1 VHDRSHKEVQK
12 LETSM
17 RTPLLTTSEKM
28 ANLQPA
34 VIDRRYSAVCLL
46 GTFFADGFGR
56 RGRFHCKRSR
66 FREILSAMRRGIFLF
81 GSVASLVAAVLAGCG
96 GTPARTP
103 STGSALEKPHLTIGL
118 SVPAATYLP
127 LYVAVDE
134 GTFAKQGI
142 QADLVEFRGG
152 SDLIKAV
159 VSGSVDVGVVALAEI
174 TTGIDAGQPLKAFY
188 AGFTIPDFDWYA
200 VSSIKSLAEAKGKR
214 IGITQ
219 YGTSSDFITRY
230 ALTVNGIDPKD
241 VQIIQAGPPSTR
253 LAAMQAGQL
262 DISIFSTPEKFRAA
276 ERGYNLIYS
285 QKQLSDDYP
294 QHLFFATE
302 SFLASHPNTVK
313 ALLLGHT
320 HAVRL
325 AKQDKQRAEQSL
337 IKHLQVDPKYV
348 ERTYTNVIDYIW
360 EDGRLPDPRSLDVF
374 FDMGI
379 KTGRYKERWP
389 LTRFWIPTYV
399 DTYSQWRLASF

>member
-1 VHDRSHKEVQK
+1 M
-12 LETSM
+12 L
-17 RTPLLTTSEKM
+17 
-28 ANLQPA
+28 
-34 VIDRRYSAVCLL
+34 
-46 GTFFADGFGR
+46 
-56 RGRFHCKRSR
+56 
-66 FREILSAMRRGIFLF
+66 
-81 GSVASLVAAVLAGCG
+81 ASCG

-103 STGSALEKPHLTIGL
+103 STGSALEKPHLTIAL
-118 SVPAATYLP
+118 SVPGATYLP

-152 SDLIKAV
+152 SDVIKGV

-174 TTGIDAGQPLKAFY
+174 TSGIDAGQPLKAFY
-188 AGFTIPDFDWYA
+188 AGFNIPDFDWYG
-200 VSSIKSLAEAKGKR
+200 VSAIKSLAEAKGKR

-219 YGTSSDFITRY
+219 YGTSTDFITRY
-230 ALTVNGIDPKD
+230 ALAVNGLDPSKD
-241 VQIIQAGPPSTR
+241 VQIIQAGPPATR

-262 DISIFSTPEKFRAA
+262 DICIFSTPEKFLAA
-276 ERGYNLIYS
+276 ERGYKLIYS

-313 ALLLGHT
+313 ALLRGHT
-320 HAVRL
+320 LAVRL

-337 IKHLQVDPKYV
+337 IKHLQLDPKYV
-348 ERTYTNVIDYIW
+348 ERTYTDVIDYIH
-360 EDGRLPDPRSLDVF
+360 EDGRLPDAKSLDVF

-389 LTRFWIPTYV
+389 LSKFWIPIYV
-399 DTYSQWRLASF
+399 DTYSQWRLAAS

>member
-1 VHDRSHKEVQK
+1 MMS
-12 LETSM
+12 
-17 RTPLLTTSEKM
+17 
-28 ANLQPA
+28 
-34 VIDRRYSAVCLL
+34 
-46 GTFFADGFGR
+46 GR
-56 RGRFHCKRSR
+56 R
-66 FREILSAMRRGIFLF
+66 IWLYLA
-81 GSVASLVAAVLAGCG
+81 VASLAVAILASCG

-152 SDLIKAV
+152 SDLIKAL

-188 AGFTIPDFDWYA
+188 AGFTIPDFDWYG
-200 VSSIKSLAEAKGKR
+200 VSPIRSLAEAKGKR

-230 ALTVNGIDPKD
+230 ALTVNGLDPSRD

-253 LAAMQAGQL
+253 MAAMQAGQL

-313 ALLLGHT
+313 ALLRGHT
-320 HAVRL
+320 LAVRL

-337 IKHLQVDPKYV
+337 IKHLGVDPKYV
-348 ERTYTNVIDYIW
+348 ERTYTNVIDYIY
-360 EDGRLPDPRSLDVF
+360 EDGRLPDGKSLDVF

-379 KTGRYKERWP
+379 RTGRYKERWP
-389 LTRFWIPTYV
+389 LARFWIPIYV
-399 DTYSQWRLASF
+399 DTYSQWGLAPS